1 MNSILDNKYPYLTN
15 FFNTAISQN
24 RLFHSLILYGS
35 NNYIQYALAMELARQ
50 LNCLEKKQENCN
62 CQNCRWIRENKHP
75 AVMTISKIDNKNDA
89 RSTVISEEQVNS
101 VLDTLV
107 NSSDFHRIFIFWNA
121 DIKKLSS
128 AEMKDYEEY
137 KSTGFSLPQEIS
149 EDKIW
154 YPSGVNTNCF
164 SSVAANSMLKSIE
177 EPPSNVT
184 FIFLTNNKDD
194 LLQTIVSRS
203 QAFYVP
209 DKRIEEYNIDF
220 FKKYFNNYPQFNRAN
235 ALDFASDL
243 FLYQSENNLEGEYII
258 DCIQFYLKELAK
270 ANIENKISKLE
281 LNAQKLKEEYDK
293 FPNKQELEEN
303 YIFLNKIF
311 KDIEKTENSKKMLR
325 SYIKEQTV
333 YEDLAFYFA
342 N

>member
-1 MNSILDNKYPYLTN
+1 
-15 FFNTAISQN
+15 
-24 RLFHSLILYGS
+24 
-35 NNYIQYALAMELARQ
+35 
-50 LNCLEKKQENCN
+50 
-62 CQNCRWIRENKHP
+62 
-75 AVMTISKIDNKNDA
+75 
-89 RSTVISEEQVNS
+89 
-101 VLDTLV
+101 
-107 NSSDFHRIFIFWNA
+107 
-121 DIKKLSS
+121 
-128 AEMKDYEEY
+128 
-137 KSTGFSLPQEIS
+137 
-149 EDKIW
+149 
-154 YPSGVNTNCF
+154 
-164 SSVAANSMLKSIE
+164 MLKSIE
-177 EPPSNVT
+177 EPPSDVT

-270 ANIENKISKLE
+270 ANIENKIL
-281 LNAQKLKEEYDK
+281 
-293 FPNKQELEEN
+293 
-303 YIFLNKIF
+303 LNKIF